1 MKKLKAR
8 LANTLRNRRGEML
21 IETII
26 SIMLFVVL
34 MVTVTTIITSATRGL
49 RSTQREAENVQD
61 TVNDMVIRSASLTP
75 QVTDITVTLE
85 NSALTGSGTTPVT
98 VTQEAQLTSDEG
110 MLYFYIEPSTP
121 AGP

>member
-1 MKKLKAR
+1 MKAR
-8 LANTLRNRRGEML
+8 LANTLGNRKGEML

-34 MVTVTTIITSATRGL
+34 MATVTTIITSATRGL

-61 TVNDMVIRSASLTP
+61 TANNMVIRSATLTP
-75 QVTDITVTLE
+75 QVKDITVTLE
-85 NSALTGSGTTPVT
+85 NSALADPDATSVE

-110 MLYFYIEPSTP
+110 MLYFYVESTTP
-121 AGP
+121 TPP